1 VVTPFE
7 HAVVEALEIGVMPG
21 SGLRCLDQE
30 KAQEPRALFR
40 DRADALSFAA
50 GSLQR
55 VEPDVSRDLAAGSK
69 AIDRTER
76 MNQCQRREQ
85 TDTGMSQQSADAA
98 ILLGEGW
105 ELIFDPFN
113 DRAEMINQ
121 AEPLVALLLL
131 QSQSKA
137 ET

>member
-7 HAVVEALEIGVMPG
+7 HAVVEALEIGIVPG

-30 KAQEPRALFR
+30 KTQEPRALFR

-69 AIDRTER
+69 PIDRTER
-76 MNQCQRREQ
+76 MDQGQCREQ
-85 TDTGMSQQSADAA
+85 TDTGMSQQTDDAA

-105 ELIFDPFN
+105 ELTFDSFN
-113 DRAEMINQ
+113 DRVEMINQ
-121 AEPLVALLLL
+121 AEPLVALLWL

>member
-1 VVTPFE
+1 
-7 HAVVEALEIGVMPG
+7 
-21 SGLRCLDQE
+21 
-30 KAQEPRALFR
+30 
-40 DRADALSFAA
+40 
-50 GSLQR
+50 
-55 VEPDVSRDLAAGSK
+55 
-69 AIDRTER
+69 
-76 MNQCQRREQ
+76 
-85 TDTGMSQQSADAA
+85 MSQQSADAA